1 MNSFWDTYDIN
12 KDGALDREE
21 FKNFLADSF
30 KGQNIKEEQKKKL
43 IDTKFDKMFS
53 KFDKDGNGVISR
65 DEMLEFV
72 LGLMGLKEDQI
83 DMEKVMKSIK
93 RKESL
98 KIKKE
103 EARRKSML
111 QLAKRPQIEIE
122 DMEQVVVE
130 E

>member
-1 MNSFWDTYDIN
+1 VITDKFTSFMNSFWDTYDIN

-111 QLAKRPQIEIE
+111 
-122 DMEQVVVE
+122 
-130 E
+130 